1 MGARQ
6 IEHGKSQGTD
16 IARRSSVA
24 KPDGAAPVMR
34 GMKSRSTSS
43 VADSTSSS
51 KKYAIPQITHG
62 MKSDPQRGSF
72 DPGLAAGIM
81 NEAMRSA
88 DDYARDLHAIIPP
101 KVAEG

>member
-16 IARRSSVA
+16 IARRSSVS

-34 GMKSRSTSS
+34 GMRSRSSSS

-51 KKYAIPQITHG
+51 KKYAVPQIARG
-62 MKSDPQRGSF
+62 MKSDPQRGHY
-72 DPGLAAGIM
+72 DPSLSAAM
-81 NEAMRSA
+81 FAEATRSA
-88 DDYARDLHAIIPP
+88 DDFAQDLHAIAPQ
-101 KVAEG
+101 KV